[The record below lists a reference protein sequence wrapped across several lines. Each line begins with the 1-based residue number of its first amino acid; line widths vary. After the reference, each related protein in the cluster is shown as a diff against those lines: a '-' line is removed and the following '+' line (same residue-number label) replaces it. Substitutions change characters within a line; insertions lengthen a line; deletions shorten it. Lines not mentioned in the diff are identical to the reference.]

1 MDSKNITFLRNHR
14 YHKNANAIFRM
25 AQEDFDSVEFDSETW
40 ISRLEK
46 FINRHQNE
54 QVPRLKELKRYS
66 LSDNN
71 IKYRPAKTDE
81 FAADNRIA
89 SDFAR
94 YITIFE
100 QGYMLGQP
108 IQYKNDDD
116 NIQAQID
123 DFNNRNNET
132 YHNVLIKTDLSIYG
146 RAYELETTVLDESG
160 SAYVKLVKLNPEQ
173 TFVVYDDTTDSN
185 SLFGV
190 YYYTLDYG
198 DGVRKDFI
206 NVYTSDMVYMYVNS
220 NQEEKGMH
228 LVDFDDYTFDG
239 VPVNEFANNEDRT
252 GAFEPVLD
260 SIDAYDLSQ
269 SELANYQQDTMD
281 AILVIAGNPYTGT
294 AQNDLDEEGNIVP
307 NSRLAVSLAFKRAK
321 LMYLDDNPNPN
332 GAQPNAFYL
341 VKEYDTEG
349 AEAYKKRLVND
360 ILRFTFTPDVTDDNF
375 SGVQS
380 GESMKYKLMAA
391 DNRRVMQQ
399 RLFEKGLMRRLRLAV
414 NIWRIKGNDSVA
426 YDQINDTNIIFT
438 ANVPKSDSEIVALA
452 SQLVGQVSDETLFEI
467 LKTVTGVD
475 PEVELERIK
484 EDAGGTT
491 PPRRPQM
498 EDEED
503 EKTDGRNVKMLTEM
517 NSDASEDKQMAAIE
531 AFSIQ
536 TMELT
541 AKINWNYFVLLQEQ
555 GFTKE
560 QAMQIILAGQ
570 KNG

>member
-46 FINRHQNE
+46 FINRHRNE

-108 IQYKNDDD
+108 IQYKNNDD
-116 NIQAQID
+116 NIQAHID

-146 RAYELETTVLDESG
+146 RAYELETTVLDEAG

-220 NQEEKGMH
+220 NQEKKGMH
-228 LVDFDDYTFDG
+228 LVDFDDYAFDG
-239 VPVNEFANNEDRT
+239 VPVNEFSNNEDRT

-484 EDAGGTT
+484 EDAGETP

-498 EDEED
+498 EDEANE
-503 EKTDGRNVKMLTEM
+503 TT
-517 NSDASEDKQMAAIE
+517 
-531 AFSIQ
+531 
-536 TMELT
+536 
-541 AKINWNYFVLLQEQ
+541 
-555 GFTKE
+555 
-560 QAMQIILAGQ
+560 
-570 KNG
+570 

>member
-1 MDSKNITFLRNHR
+1 MDSKNITFLKDHR
-14 YHKNANAIFRM
+14 YHKNANAIFQM
-25 AQEDFDSVEFDSETW
+25 AQEDFDVADFESDVW
-40 ISRLEK
+40 ITRLEK
-46 FINRHQNE
+46 FISTHRNE
-54 QVPRLKELKRYS
+54 QVPRLQELKRYY

-71 IKYRPAKTDE
+71 IKHRPAKTDE

-108 IQYKNDDD
+108 IQYKNENED
-116 NIQAQID
+116 IQKQID
-123 DFNNRNNET
+123 DFSKRNNED

-220 NQEEKGMH
+220 NQDKKGMH
-228 LVDFDDYTFDG
+228 LVDFDDYAFDG

-414 NIWRIKGNDSVA
+414 NIWRIKGNDSIA

-475 PEVELERIK
+475 PEVELARIK
-484 EDAGGTT
+484 EEVGEK
-491 PPRRPQM
+491 PSPRRPET
-498 EDEED
+498 EDEDD
-503 EKTDGRNVKMLTEM
+503 E
-517 NSDASEDKQMAAIE
+517 
-531 AFSIQ
+531 
-536 TMELT
+536 
-541 AKINWNYFVLLQEQ
+541 
-555 GFTKE
+555 
-560 QAMQIILAGQ
+560 
-570 KNG
+570 

>member
-14 YHKNANAIFRM
+14 YHNNANSVFRM
-25 AQEDFDSVEFDSETW
+25 AQEDFDDADFESETW
-40 ISRLEK
+40 ITRLEK
-46 FINRHQNE
+46 FINRHRNE
-54 QVPRLKELKRYS
+54 QVPRLKELKRYY

-71 IKYRPAKTDE
+71 IKHRPAKTDE

-108 IQYKNDDD
+108 VQYKNENDELQDK
-116 NIQAQID
+116 IA
-123 DFNNRNNET
+123 DFSKRNNED

-146 RAYELETTVLDESG
+146 RAYELLTTELDESG
-160 SAYVKLVKLNPEQ
+160 KAWVKLVKLDAEQ

-198 DGVRKDFI
+198 DGVRKDFV

-220 NQEEKGMH
+220 NQEERGLH
-228 LVDFDDYTFDG
+228 LNDSDDYALDG
-239 VPVNEFANNEDRT
+239 VPINEYANNEDRT
-252 GAFEPVLD
+252 GAYEPILD

-294 AQNDLDEEGNIVP
+294 APNDLDEDGNIVP
-307 NSRLAVSLAFKRAK
+307 NSRLAVGIAYKRTK
-321 LMYLDDNPNPN
+321 IMFLDDNPNPN

-467 LKTVTGVD
+467 LETVTGVD
-475 PEVELERIK
+475 PEVELARIK
-484 EDAGGTT
+484 EDNGETS

-503 EKTDGRNVKMLTEM
+503 ERKTVKRI
-517 NSDASEDKQMAAIE
+517 NE
-531 AFSIQ
+531 A
-536 TMELT
+536 E
-541 AKINWNYFVLLQEQ
+541 
-555 GFTKE
+555 
-560 QAMQIILAGQ
+560 
-570 KNG
+570 

>member
-1 MDSKNITFLRNHR
+1 
-14 YHKNANAIFRM
+14 
-25 AQEDFDSVEFDSETW
+25 
-40 ISRLEK
+40 
-46 FINRHQNE
+46 
-54 QVPRLKELKRYS
+54 
-66 LSDNN
+66 
-71 IKYRPAKTDE
+71 
-81 FAADNRIA
+81 
-89 SDFAR
+89 
-94 YITIFE
+94 
-100 QGYMLGQP
+100 
-108 IQYKNDDD
+108 
-116 NIQAQID
+116 
-123 DFNNRNNET
+123 
-132 YHNVLIKTDLSIYG
+132 
-146 RAYELETTVLDESG
+146 
-160 SAYVKLVKLNPEQ
+160 
-173 TFVVYDDTTDSN
+173 
-185 SLFGV
+185 
-190 YYYTLDYG
+190 
-198 DGVRKDFI
+198 
-206 NVYTSDMVYMYVNS
+206 MVYMYVNS
-220 NQEEKGMH
+220 NQDKKGMH
-228 LVDFDDYTFDG
+228 LVDFDDYAFDG

-498 EDEED
+498 EDEDD
-503 EKTDGRNVKMLTEM
+503 E
-517 NSDASEDKQMAAIE
+517 
-531 AFSIQ
+531 
-536 TMELT
+536 
-541 AKINWNYFVLLQEQ
+541 
-555 GFTKE
+555 
-560 QAMQIILAGQ
+560 
-570 KNG
+570 

>member
-1 MDSKNITFLRNHR
+1 MDNKNITFLKNHR
-14 YHKNANAIFRM
+14 YHKNANTIFRM
-25 AQEDFDSVEFDSETW
+25 VQEDFDETDFESDIW
-40 ISRLEK
+40 ITRLEK
-46 FINRHQNE
+46 FVNRHRNE
-54 QVPRLKELKRYS
+54 QVPRLEELKRYS

-71 IKYRPAKTDE
+71 IKYRPSKTDE

-108 IQYKNDDD
+108 VQYKNENED
-116 NIQAQID
+116 IQEQID
-123 DFNNRNNET
+123 NFSKMNNED

-146 RAYELETTVLDESG
+146 RAYELLTTVLDEAG

-220 NQEEKGMH
+220 NQDKKGMH
-228 LVDFDDYTFDG
+228 LVDFDNYAFDG
-239 VPVNEFANNEDRT
+239 VPINEFANNEDRT

-294 AQNDLDEEGNIVP
+294 AQNDLDEEGNVVP

-484 EDAGGTT
+484 EEAGET
-491 PPRRPQM
+491 PNQRRPESGVNDNGQ
-498 EDEED
+498 ENEE
-503 EKTDGRNVKMLTEM
+503 E
-517 NSDASEDKQMAAIE
+517 
-531 AFSIQ
+531 
-536 TMELT
+536 
-541 AKINWNYFVLLQEQ
+541 IN
-555 GFTKE
+555 
-560 QAMQIILAGQ
+560 
-570 KNG
+570 